1 MVVLRNI
8 IRVLVNAIFKTT
20 VKVAADWASDSASDW
35 AVYSTVFNRPK
46 VEYLKPFFQLFL
58 GVFVY
63 ESAVTR
69 AIQRTCPVLGKKLG
83 KQAYFWEKFNI

>member
-46 VEYLKPFFQLFL
+46 SRIFETFFPVIFR
-58 GVFVY
+58 GFCY

-69 AIQRTCPVLGKKLG
+69 AIQRTCPVLGKNWE
-83 KQAYFWEKFNI
+83 KQAYFWEKF